1 MTALGRQWAD
11 TANFIKAREVLRK
24 ARVQSNAAYDARHTE
39 ISGTLQQGIQSDLH
53 SIKAAVSAGD
63 FDAARTYYGKLVE
76 LTAGSDGTRPE
87 IAEARAFIEEFG
99 R

>member
-1 MTALGRQWAD
+1 VFEASLSVSTNR
-11 TANFIKAREVLRK
+11 F
-24 ARVQSNAAYDARHTE
+24 QSYA
-39 ISGTLQQGIQSDLH
+39 GGV
-53 SIKAAVSAGD
+53 KAAVSAGD